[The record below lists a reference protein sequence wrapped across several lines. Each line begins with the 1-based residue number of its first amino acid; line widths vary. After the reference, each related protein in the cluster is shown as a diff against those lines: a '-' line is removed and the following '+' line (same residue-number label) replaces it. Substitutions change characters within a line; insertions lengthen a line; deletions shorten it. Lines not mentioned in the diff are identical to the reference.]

1 MGCVRKSSHE
11 LYSSSVLLRYW
22 FLHYGLCHVQY
33 YRNHSMPV
41 RLLDKLSSSDFDQ
54 KWVDFIIDKSRYI
67 NNTPVT
73 CGDAYEE
80 QFFVL
85 DTACVIIFTIEYLLR
100 LYAAPDRCKFLRYS
114 KISREKKRF
123 NFQDFRSIMSIID
136 VVAILPYYIG
146 LGLQNNKDVS
156 GAFVTLRVFVSLLN
170 SFWNSRNVFNL
181 ASLPYFQVLPPLA
194 RTSNIGLHAK
204 GEEGLVG
211 FEFLNK
217 KV

>member
-1 MGCVRKSSHE
+1 MPGMHFKIVVALKNWCFRFDLRLLLRRVQGQEAWKPRAPSGRKAGNHGCHQVEAVVSSNWFSENLERVFDLAKNVGCVRKSSHE

-114 KISREKKRF
+114 QI
-123 NFQDFRSIMSIID
+123 
-136 VVAILPYYIG
+136 
-146 LGLQNNKDVS
+146 
-156 GAFVTLRVFVSLLN
+156 
-170 SFWNSRNVFNL
+170 
-181 ASLPYFQVLPPLA
+181 
-194 RTSNIGLHAK
+194 
-204 GEEGLVG
+204 
-211 FEFLNK
+211 
-217 KV
+217 